1 MEVIDFAREQLLSDL
16 AELEQS
22 RKDGGFNEDRLK
34 LKLAGILS
42 NYEIKRDT
50 NQVFDSDIQ
59 EKVNVYLAAKRIEG
73 LSEVT
78 LKGYKYEL
86 DMFDK
91 AISKKVADITSNDIR
106 MYLSRFDNLTLSTI
120 ASKVWKLK
128 SFFGWLHVEEIITRN
143 PTVKVKAPK
152 QERLLVKTLSIEE
165 FETMREVCETLR
177 QRTLIECMYSTA
189 CRLSELQQLNI
200 KDINF
205 REMSA
210 VVYGKG
216 RKERE
221 VFFSVK
227 SMYYLSKYLKSRND
241 DCEALFVTYR
251 KPYRRVSNRSI
262 QDEVHKIASL
272 GNLNHTVTPHWFRRT
287 MATRMLESGAHLS
300 AVQNILG
307 HDSPETTQYYIN
319 VTEEFKREQHKKYL
333 PL

>member
-152 QERLLVKTLSIEE
+152 QDELLVKTFDLETLE
-165 FETMREVCETLR
+165 FMRENCISLR
-177 QRTLIECMYSTA
+177 EKVIVECLFSSGV
-189 CRLSELQQLNI
+189 RLSELTGLSIQ
-200 KDINF
+200 DIDISN
-205 REMSA
+205 RSA
-210 VVYGKG
+210 KVYGKG
-216 RKERE
+216 RKER
-221 VFFSVK
+221 VVYFSIK
-227 SMYYLSKYLKSRND
+227 AIHYIKKYIDSRND
-241 DCEALFVTYR
+241 DCEALLVTQR
-251 KPYRRVSNRSI
+251 KPYRRMQNRTV
-262 QDEVHKIASL
+262 QDDVNKIMKRASVKT
-272 GNLNHTVTPHWFRRT
+272 HVTPHTYRRT
-287 MATRMLESGAHLS
+287 FASQLISRGCDVLTVSKL
-300 AVQNILG
+300 LG
-307 HDSPETTQYYIN
+307 HTQLSTTQKYCY
-319 VTEEFKREQHKKYL
+319 VSESMKKAQHEKFL
-333 PL
+333 PA